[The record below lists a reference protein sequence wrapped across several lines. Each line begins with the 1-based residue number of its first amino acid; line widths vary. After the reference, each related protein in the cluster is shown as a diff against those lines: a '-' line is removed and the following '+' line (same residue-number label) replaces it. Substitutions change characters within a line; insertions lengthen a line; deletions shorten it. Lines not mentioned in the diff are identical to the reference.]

1 MSRDANLAN
10 TILNTTGRKDPQL
23 AQIAAGLQ
31 QKNEEL
37 VKVAEQLRNLHSDPS
52 LILEVNQ
59 EVEDQRNKLAALVS
73 KTLGRY
79 EPGASPSKEAASAS
93 NEKPPPTNEPTLEA
107 LGPEKETNTAVGV
120 QLDQSKTKTPSVKS
134 KSSSRKSSRSNKG
147 DIMALR
153 QKIMDE
159 GEMIK
164 AEEEL
169 EDLEDQRLREEDQCL
184 MEQRRREREINQKKR
199 QLQSMRLESELR
211 QAEARARAE
220 DSDDSQ
226 ELGSEE
232 EEEEPTSL
240 PPPGFAP
247 LNTSRLE
254 SRANFNTMPG
264 HSSQFMLRARPR
276 FTSQPTPASGM
287 EPRNL
292 QEPWARRVRSSDA

>member
-120 QLDQSKTKTPSVKS
+120 QLDQFKTKTPSVKS
-134 KSSSRKSSRSNKG
+134 KSSSRRSSRSNKG

-232 EEEEPTSL
+232 EEEEPTSQ
-240 PPPGFAP
+240 PPGFAP
-247 LNTSRLE
+247 LTTKFE
-254 SRANFNTMPG
+254 SRAKFNTMPG
-264 HSSQFMLRARPR
+264 LSSQFMLRARPR